1 MHEEI
6 SDTRLQ
12 RHLQNY
18 LRANPKHFAYMKSI
32 AYCGSKTI
40 RQRGALPAVFVLAN
54 NEDAT
59 FFGHVTCKNAWCCPV
74 CSAKRMAEYASQ
86 ISCAIDALK
95 AKENQV
101 AFMLTL
107 TIPHTRG
114 MSCVETTEILYDTWK
129 NFTKKGNKVGT
140 NSRWAIKDPFAMFCE
155 EFHSKHRVRV
165 GEYTHGDA
173 GWHPHFHCLIWV
185 DKAKLQ
191 QTLEWQDLLR
201 ARWTELAKKNTLKQ
215 WNKMHPDKKDDN
227 RARLEIMYR
236 KLNPNSKTL
245 YISVDERGK
254 VIEQKS
260 SMYICGWGADKEATG
275 NFRNKATYEGH
286 ETPYQI
292 LERAVKDKDEAAMEL
307 YLEYAYATRIK
318 KHARINF
325 SIHSGIKKII
335 EEWRN
340 SHAYEAAYKKK
351 FTEIQKKAGRWRV
364 VCWFSENQWSSI
376 CYLNREHALKEKILK
391 LALKPDGRRRIDL
404 LLREFGLDLI
414 DKPHHLTDLIEEI
427 FNKSPFQSDNA
438 A

>member
-6 SDTRLQ
+6 MDTRLQ

-18 LRANPKHFAYMKSI
+18 LRTHPKHYVYMKSI
-32 AYCGSKTI
+32 AHCGSRTI
-40 RQRGALPAVFVLAN
+40 RQPGVLPAVFVVAN

-59 FFGHVTCKNAWCCPV
+59 FFGTVTCKNAWCCPV
-74 CSAKRMAEYASQ
+74 CSAKLMAEYASQ
-86 ISCAIDALK
+86 ISTAIDALK

-114 MSCVETTEILYDTWK
+114 MSCTETTEILYKTWK
-129 NFTKKGNKVGT
+129 DFVVRGNKVGRAGV
-140 NSRWAIKDPFAMFCE
+140 RWNYKDPFAMFCQ
-155 EFHSKHRVRV
+155 EFNCHHRVRV
-165 GEYTHGDA
+165 GEYTHGEA
-173 GWHPHFHCLIWV
+173 GWHPHFHCLFWV
-185 DKAKLQ
+185 DAEKLQ
-191 QTLEWQDLLR
+191 QVIEWQDLLR

-215 WNKMHPDKKDDN
+215 WDKTYPGKREENKV
-227 RARLEIMYR
+227 RLAIMYS

-245 YISVDERGK
+245 YISVDKKGK

-260 SMYICGWGADKEATG
+260 SMYICGWGADKEVTG

-292 LERAVKDKDEAAMEL
+292 LERAVRDKDEAAMEL

-318 KHARINF
+318 KHHRINF
-325 SIHSGIKKII
+325 SVHSGIKKII
-335 EEWRN
+335 EEWRQTN
-340 SHAYEAAYKKK
+340 SYTTAYKKK
-351 FTEIQKKAGRWRV
+351 YTEIQKKAGRWKV

-376 CYLNREHALKEKILK
+376 CYLSREHALKEKILQ
-391 LALKPDGRRRIDL
+391 LALQPDAFQKIEAL
-404 LLREFGLDLI
+404 LAGFGMMLHK
-414 DKPHHLTDLIEEI
+414 KPHKLTDLVEEI
-427 FNKSPFQSDNA
+427 YNKTA